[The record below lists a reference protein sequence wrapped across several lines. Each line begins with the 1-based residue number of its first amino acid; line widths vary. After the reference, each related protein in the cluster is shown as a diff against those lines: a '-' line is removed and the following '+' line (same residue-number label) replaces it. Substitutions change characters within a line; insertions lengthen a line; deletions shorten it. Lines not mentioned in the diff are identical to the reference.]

1 MRKRK
6 VLTFEEKLDIVQR
19 LENNERA
26 SDIAVHYDIGKSTV
40 HEIMRNRKQLFDFCS
55 TALANEGMTKR
66 RRVMRRPTHE
76 ILERC
81 MHIWY
86 IQERIKGSFITGPVI
101 TRKAAYFDHK
111 LNGEN
116 TKFKASSGWLF
127 RFKQRCGIEH
137 LHAELDLNAV
147 MQKDIS
153 SFQEKLKAHIREK
166 ELAEHQIYY
175 ACEVR
180 LSWKSLPVR
189 IAQMMKSDVL
199 SAKERL
205 TFLLCVNGTGS
216 HKLPLLVIA
225 NPGSDAGPQDN
236 ADLPS
241 RLVTTDDASLDPVI
255 LKNWFTNGFIP
266 AVKVE
271 AEKNGYS
278 QNAVLILE
286 SSPAHPFAT
295 DELTT
300 EDGSVRAIFLPP
312 NCTNKKLSLCAGIP
326 EIFKKEYRLSQVK
339 KAFAGSTATPS
350 TKTFLFKQYLDG
362 FNLETALQ
370 LSVDA
375 WSDAKRGDIAH
386 LWAEFFRNLSIR
398 KTQIPDNECN
408 KQPSVSEKILEILS
422 HHDFFNDVT
431 LQEIADWVDKVDSF
445 LLFPLLSDVEIIEKV
460 KKEIAIFNSENKPNE
475 KRKRKPSFPSDSDAV
490 VHFEKCIRWLKNQ
503 PECNPEDL
511 KMLRRLKLSAK
522 DKTKCLDSEHQT
534 SELPPTS
541 EQMISSLI
549 VRTMNEIQS
558 SQVDEDTGLNT
569 LVDESLSVIQSVDVQ
584 RKTESLLKAAGDTEI
599 HSIQRKNLS
608 VMNTLE
614 GSSLDVVQPSEAL
627 VQPKIE
633 PMDCVDEDIRTE
645 NTDNPL
651 GGQSKDTVVGN

>member
-1 MRKRK
+1 MSAAVRKRK

-26 SDIAVHYDIGKSTV
+26 SDIAIHYDIGKSTV

-101 TRKAAYFDHK
+101 TRKATYFDQK

-166 ELAEHQIYY
+166 GLAEHQIYY

-189 IAQMMKSDVL
+189 IAQMMKSDML

-225 NPGSDAGPQDN
+225 NPGNDAGTQDN

-266 AVKVE
+266 AVKAE

-300 EDGSVRAIFLPP
+300 DDGSVRAIFLPP
-312 NCTNKKLSLCAGIP
+312 NCTNKKLSLCSGIP

-339 KAFAGSTATPS
+339 KAFVGSSGTTS
-350 TKTFLFKQYLDG
+350 TKAFLFKQYLEG

-375 WSDAKRGDIAH
+375 WSDAKRVDIAH

-398 KTQIPDNECN
+398 KTEIPETDCE
-408 KQPSVSEKILEILS
+408 KEPSVSEKIHEILS
-422 HHDFFNDVT
+422 RHEFFKEVT
-431 LQEIADWVDKVDSF
+431 LQDIVEWVEKVDSF

-475 KRKRKPSFPSDSDAV
+475 KRKRKPSFPSDADAV

-503 PECNPEDL
+503 PECNSEDL
-511 KMLRRLKLSAK
+511 KMLRRLKLNAK
-522 DKTKCLDSEHQT
+522 DKTKVADSDHQT
-534 SELPPTS
+534 SELAPTS

-549 VRTMNEIQS
+549 VRTINEIQS
-558 SQVDEDTGLNT
+558 SQVDEDTGLDS

-584 RKTESLLKAAGDTEI
+584 RNTESLLKGSVDSEVHTV
-599 HSIQRKNLS
+599 QQKNQS
-608 VMNTLE
+608 VLNTFE
-614 GSSLDVVQPSEAL
+614 GSSLDTAQPSETL
-627 VQPKIE
+627 LPPKTE
-633 PMDCVDEDIRTE
+633 PMDCLD
-645 NTDNPL
+645 
-651 GGQSKDTVVGN
+651 KDAVTGN